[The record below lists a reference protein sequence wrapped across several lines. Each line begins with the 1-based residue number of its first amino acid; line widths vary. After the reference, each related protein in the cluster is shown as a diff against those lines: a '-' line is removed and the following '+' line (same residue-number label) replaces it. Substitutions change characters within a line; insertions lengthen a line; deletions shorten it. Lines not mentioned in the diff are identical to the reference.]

1 MLCNRCLDPH
11 KNGHTLDLVL
21 SYDLPVLNFEVC
33 ETVFSDHVA
42 VLFDASPACTSVKAH
57 VAMLCSRIVNSSTA
71 VQFSAAFERY
81 CLENEFM
88 CSGAEGVSSYQITCQ
103 TVLDT
108 VAPLKR

>member
-1 MLCNRCLDPH
+1 MLCNWCLDPH
-11 KNGHTLDLVL
+11 KNGHMLDLVL

-33 ETVFSDHVA
+33 DTVFSDHMA
-42 VLFDASPACTSVKAH
+42 DASPVCTSVKAH
-57 VAMLCSRIVNSSTA
+57 VAVLCSRIVNSFTA

-81 CLENEFM
+81 CLGNESM
-88 CSGAEGVSSYQITCQ
+88 CSGAEGVSLCQITYQ